1 MIIILEMT
9 LFRAFMAA
17 SDFILLFVLKK
28 EICRRIFEVNL
39 SHRVLVK

>member
-1 MIIILEMT
+1 MIIILETT

-28 EICRRIFEVNL
+28 EIFRRIFEVNL
-39 SHRVLVK
+39 DDWILVK